1 MHWFLEMLPILQAEE
16 ALQHMTEQA
25 MGAGT
30 VEEHE
35 RKRIFATWQRL
46 AEGDLEGKR
55 PRQSEAQFKAALA
68 AMGIGFEQHRRD
80 GGGQA
85 S

>member
-1 MHWFLEMLPILQAEE
+1 MQWFLEMLPILQAEE
-16 ALQHMTEQA
+16 ALQHMTEYA

-35 RKRIFATWQRL
+35 RKRIFAAWQRA
-46 AEGDLEGKR
+46 AEGDLDGKK
-55 PRQSEAQFKAALA
+55 PRQTEAQFKAALA
-68 AMGIGFEQHRRD
+68 AMGIGFVQHQRD
-80 GGGQA
+80 GADQR